1 MSNFT
6 FFWGNESPFSNW
18 HKSDFVYKC
27 IKFCTS
33 EQAMMWEKAMLFGD
47 KASAEEVLKTRNP
60 KLQKEIGRGVK
71 GYVDAEWNAVRE
83 QLVFNIL
90 VDKFTQNESML
101 LALLKT
107 GDTII
112 VEASPY
118 DKVWGIGLGE
128 NDPRAK
134 DPAQWQ
140 GTNLLGKVLT
150 ELREILKYEYNV
162 ANPHD
167 IRMPQTN

>member
-1 MSNFT
+1 MSKFT

-18 HKSDFVYKC
+18 HKSDFVYKG

-33 EQAMMWEKAMLFGD
+33 EQAMMWEKALLFGD
-47 KASAEEVLKTRNP
+47 REIAEEILKTRNA
-60 KLQKEIGRGVK
+60 KVQKELGRAVK

-83 QLVFNIL
+83 QIVFNIL
-90 VDKFTQNESML
+90 VNKFIQNESML
-101 LALLKT
+101 AHLLRT

-128 NDPRAK
+128 NDPRAH

-150 ELREILKYEYNV
+150 ELRETLKREYNLSDPD
-162 ANPHD
+162 N
-167 IRMPQTN
+167 IRLPQTN